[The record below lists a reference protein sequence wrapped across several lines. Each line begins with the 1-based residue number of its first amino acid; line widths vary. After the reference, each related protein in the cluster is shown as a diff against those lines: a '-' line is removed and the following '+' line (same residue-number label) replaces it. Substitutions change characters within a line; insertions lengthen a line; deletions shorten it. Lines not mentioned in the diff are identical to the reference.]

1 MQDQLIVFMAL
12 ARGTSRM
19 LCGALTLHTRTA
31 IAVAQQLTGAQFGL
45 EDRGND
51 LWLLVCAG
59 AAVACSST
67 AAVAMQDNSHGLSAP
82 IPLQTVRNV

>member
-19 LCGALTLHTRTA
+19 LCGAPTLHTRTA
-31 IAVAQQLTGAQFGL
+31 IAVAQQLTGAEFHVQ
-45 EDRGND
+45 ERGNN

-59 AAVACSST
+59 AAVACGST
-67 AAVAMQDNSHGLSAP
+67 AASATIDSLHGQVAD
-82 IPLQTVRNV
+82 T